1 MAKENYLK
9 VAGGKFICGF
19 DGYEMN
25 AHLHKLIH
33 DYNVGG
39 IILFTRNIRDYK
51 QVKNLVHKIKE
62 ESKKAG
68 YEDDI
73 LIAIDQENGLVNRL
87 SQMNFYMPG
96 AMGLGASNDSK
107 MSYEVG
113 YRTAYLL
120 SDIGINLNL
129 APVLDLN
136 TNPNNP
142 GLGTRSF
149 SDNPDISYRNACAF
163 IDAHKDN
170 GILNTIKHF
179 PGLGDLNVDTH
190 LELPEINKTID
201 ELLNLEL
208 IPFKE
213 AMKKENVSL
222 MTAHIRYPKIDQSN
236 LPGTMSEKIIND
248 LIRGKLGFDG
258 VVITDCLEMHAI
270 SKNYGVGQGALKAF
284 IAGADIAIVSHHLDA
299 QEESIKTVS
308 AAIDNGDIDS
318 KLIEKSRKRISHY
331 KSQISI
337 GKASKKDYEY
347 SIHDLYKKS
356 VTVLK
361 KDKKLAE
368 KALFLVPFDER
379 RSVGENDKDNR
390 QQFFKKLVEQRFENP
405 LVFEYTNDNFNL
417 KLREAMSE
425 YEEYDIVIGTLNN
438 NFDDLEI
445 SGNNNIHVIALRDPY
460 PNEVLYKYSKSWI
473 DTYDLCYETI
483 DVALETLLGNL
494 CPTGK
499 LPVKEYFKK

>member
-1 MAKENYLK
+1 MTSIDYLK

-19 DGYEMN
+19 DGYEMD
-25 AHLHKLIH
+25 AHLQKLIN
-33 DYNVGG
+33 DYNVAG
-39 IILFTRNIRDYK
+39 IILFTRNIKDYN
-51 QVKNLVHKIKE
+51 QVKTLVNKIKE
-62 ESKKAG
+62 EAEKAG

-96 AMGLGASNDSK
+96 AMSLGASNDSE

-120 SDIGINLNL
+120 NDIGVNINL

-149 SDNPDISYRNACAF
+149 SDNPTISYKNACSF

-179 PGLGDLNVDTH
+179 PGLGDLSVDTH
-190 LELPEINKTID
+190 LELPEINKTYD

-213 AMKKENVSL
+213 ALKKENVSL
-222 MTAHIRYPKIDQSN
+222 MTAHIRYPKIDRSK
-236 LPGTMSEKIIND
+236 LPGTMSKKIISG
-248 LIRGKLGFDG
+248 LIRDKLGFDG

-284 IAGADIAIVSHHLDA
+284 VAGADIAIVSHHLDA
-299 QEESIKTVS
+299 QEEAIKTV
-308 AAIDNGDIDS
+308 AYAIENGEIDREI
-318 KLIEKSRKRISHY
+318 IEKSRKRISHY
-331 KSQISI
+331 KSQINM
-337 GKASKKDYEY
+337 GKASKKTYGY
-347 SIHDLYKKS
+347 SIPDLYKKS

-361 KDKKLAE
+361 NDKELTE

-379 RSVGENDKDNR
+379 RSVGEDDKDNR
-390 QQFFKKLVEQRFENP
+390 QQFFKELVEEKFENP
-405 LVFEYTNDNFNL
+405 TIFEYNNDNFNL
-417 KLREAMSE
+417 KLCDAMSE

-438 NFDDLEI
+438 NFYNLEI
-445 SGNNNIHVIALRDPY
+445 KGNNNIHVVALRDPY
-460 PNEVLYKYSKSWI
+460 PNKILYKSSQSWI

-483 DVALETLLGNL
+483 DIALDTLLGNL
-494 CPTGK
+494 SPTGK
-499 LPVKEYFKK
+499 LPIKEHFR